1 MVFLLQKPKQTKK
14 KSLKRIKLQPSL
26 GEKGE
31 ILMVNIGNERKGI
44 IIVPTDTKKIMQ
56 AYYEQLCVNF
66 NSLDEIH
73 IFL

>member
-1 MVFLLQKPKQTKK
+1 
-14 KSLKRIKLQPSL
+14 
-26 GEKGE
+26 
-31 ILMVNIGNERKGI
+31 MVNIGNERKGI